1 MPVERAFLFDLDG
14 TLLDSLEDLAR
25 VVNEALV
32 GRGCPAHPV
41 EAYRFFVG
49 NGMRV
54 LVRRAAPLEFPDSEI
69 PALAKA
75 VETRY
80 AEVWHVRTRPYPGTV
95 EVLQGLAGQGVP
107 LGVLSNKPD
116 AFTRRMVDH
125 FFPGVEFF
133 AVRGQRPEVPA
144 KPDPTAALELAGLA
158 GVPPERIRFVGDSR
172 VDMETAVN
180 AGMIPVGVV
189 WGFRPRE
196 ELLKFGASRLV
207 ERAEELLAI

>member
-80 AEVWHVRTRPYPGTV
+80 AEVWHVRTRPYPGIV
-95 EVLQGLAGQGVP
+95 ELLQGLAGQGVP